1 VTRRGQ
7 DASGRDAAVPQA
19 DDGREVRRRCRRA
32 LGVTTLGLM
41 LVLVNATSLNL
52 ALPALSA
59 SFQVPAATA
68 DWFLV
73 AFMLSNTA
81 SILVF
86 SRISDMLGRRTIYLA
101 GLVSF
106 TVISLLCA
114 LAPNA
119 TVLIVLRVLQ
129 GIAAATT
136 VTNTTAILT
145 DVFPPDRL
153 VRGLSLNITAASIA
167 QMIGPALG
175 GLLVTFADWHAL
187 FLVNVPIGI
196 LAVVLGA
203 KLLPKIPR
211 ARGPRERFDVAGAVL
226 SSAGLAVLLFGINRI
241 GPWGATDLRVTAAI
255 LLGIALLT
263 AFVLVELR
271 ISAPLLD
278 FQLVRRPG
286 RGQAYG
292 AAFFNSFC
300 RAGVVVLVGLHQQM
314 VEHRTAL
321 EAGFVVMPLA
331 LLMMLCAPLSGRL
344 SSRWSARTLS
354 SLGALLVVL
363 GTAGLAGQLA
373 TPGAPLVLMA
383 LWLGLIGGGTGLF
396 TAPNTGAIMAGVS
409 SDRRAVANGIRSML
423 FNSAQAAGTA
433 VALLILTTWLGSSG
447 VASYAADADDPA
459 VRTGFAVAVAATGLA
474 ALSGFVLSLA
484 RGGPWRAR

>member
-1 VTRRGQ
+1 MGVVAE
-7 DASGRDAAVPQA
+7 DE
-19 DDGREVRRRCRRA
+19 REVRRRCRRA

-59 SFQVPAATA
+59 SFRVPAATA

-86 SRISDMLGRRTIYLA
+86 SRISDMLGRRTIYLT
-101 GLVSF
+101 GLACF

-114 LAPNA
+114 FAPNA
-119 TVLIVLRVLQ
+119 STLIVLRVLQ

-153 VRGLSLNITAASIA
+153 VHGLSLNITAASIA

-175 GLLVTFADWHAL
+175 GLLVTVADWRAL

-196 LAVVLGA
+196 LAVVLGSR
-203 KLLPKIPR
+203 LLPTIPR
-211 ARGPRERFDVAGAVL
+211 ARGPRERFDVAGALL
-226 SSAGLAVLLFGINRI
+226 SSTGLAVLLFGINRI
-241 GPWGATDLRVTAAI
+241 GPWGAADPRVPAAI
-255 LLGIALLT
+255 VLGVALLV
-263 AFVLVELR
+263 AFVLVERR

-278 FQLVRRPG
+278 LRLLQRPG
-286 RGQAYG
+286 RGQAYA

-321 EAGFVVMPLA
+321 EAGVVVMPLA
-331 LLMMLCAPLSGRL
+331 LVMMLCAPLSARL
-344 SSRWSARTLS
+344 SLRWSARTLS
-354 SLGALLVVL
+354 SFGALLVVA
-363 GTAGLAGQLA
+363 GIVGLAGQLA
-373 TPGAPLVLMA
+373 VPGSPLLLMA
-383 LWLGLIGGGTGLF
+383 LCLGLIGAGTGLF
-396 TAPNTGAIMAGVS
+396 TAPNTGSIMAGVG
-409 SDRRAVANGIRSML
+409 SDQRAVANGIRSML

-433 VALLILTTWLGSSG
+433 VALLILTGWLGSSG
-447 VASYAADADDPA
+447 VASYAANADDPA
-459 VRTGFAVAVAATGLA
+459 VRLGFAVAAITMGVAAFAGL
-474 ALSGFVLSLA
+474 VMSLA

>member
-1 VTRRGQ
+1 M
-7 DASGRDAAVPQA
+7 
-19 DDGREVRRRCRRA
+19 REVAEDEREIRRRCRRA
-32 LGVTTLGLM
+32 LSVTTLGLM

-52 ALPALSA
+52 ALPALSG

-73 AFMLSNTA
+73 AFMLANTA

-86 SRISDMLGRRTIYLA
+86 SRISDMLGRRTIYLG
-101 GLVSF
+101 GLACF
-106 TVISLLCA
+106 TAISLLCA
-114 LAPNA
+114 FAPNA
-119 TVLIVLRVLQ
+119 SVLIVLRVLQ
-129 GIAAATT
+129 GVAAATT

-153 VRGLSLNITAASIA
+153 VHGLSLNITAASIA

-187 FLVNVPIGI
+187 FLVNVPIGVV
-196 LAVVLGA
+196 AVVLGSR
-203 KLLPKIPR
+203 LLPKIPR

-241 GPWGATDLRVTAAI
+241 GPWGAADPRVVAAI
-255 LLGIALLT
+255 VLGVALLV
-263 AFVLVELR
+263 AFVLVERR

-278 FQLVRRPG
+278 LQLVRRPG

-321 EAGFVVMPLA
+321 EAGFIVMPLA

-344 SSRWSARTLS
+344 SLRWSARTLS
-354 SLGALLVVL
+354 SLGALLVVV
-363 GTAGLAGQLA
+363 GIVGLAAQLA
-373 TPGAPLVLMA
+373 LPDAPLVLMA
-383 LWLGLIGGGTGLF
+383 VCLGLIGAGTGLF
-396 TAPNTGAIMAGVS
+396 TAPNTGSIMAGVS

-433 VALLILTTWLGSSG
+433 VALLILTSWLGSSG
-447 VASYAADADDPA
+447 VASYAANADDLA
-459 VRTGFAVAVAATGLA
+459 VRFGFAVAALAMGLA
-474 ALSGFVLSLA
+474 AFAGLVLSLA

>member
-1 VTRRGQ
+1 MTRRAQ
-7 DASGRDAAVPQA
+7 DASGSDAAVPA
-19 DDGREVRRRCRRA
+19 AEDEREVRRRCRRA

-41 LVLVNATSLNL
+41 LVLVNTTSLNL

-101 GLVSF
+101 GLVCF
-106 TVISLLCA
+106 TTISLLCA
-114 LAPNA
+114 FAPNA
-119 TVLIVLRVLQ
+119 TALIVLRALQ

-145 DVFPPDRL
+145 DVFPSDRL

-175 GLLVTFADWHAL
+175 GLLVTFVGWQAL

-196 LAVVLGA
+196 LAVALGA
-203 KLLPKIPR
+203 RLLPKLSR
-211 ARGPRERFDVAGAVL
+211 TRGPEERFDVAGAAL
-226 SSAGLAVLLFGINRI
+226 SSTGLAVLLFGINRI
-241 GPWGATDLRVTAAI
+241 GPWGAADPRVWTAI
-255 LLGIALLT
+255 LLGIALLV

-321 EAGFVVMPLA
+321 EAGFIVMPLA

-354 SLGALLVVL
+354 SLGAVLVVL
-363 GTAGLAGQLA
+363 GIVGLAGQLA
-373 TPGAPLVLMA
+373 TAGAPLLLMT

-396 TAPNTGAIMAGVS
+396 TAPNTGSIMAGVS

-433 VALLILTTWLGSSG
+433 VALLILTSWLGSSG
-447 VASYAADADDPA
+447 VASYAANADDST
-459 VRTGFAVAVAATGLA
+459 VRLGFAVAAGAMGLA
-474 ALSGFVLSLA
+474 ALSGLVLSLA